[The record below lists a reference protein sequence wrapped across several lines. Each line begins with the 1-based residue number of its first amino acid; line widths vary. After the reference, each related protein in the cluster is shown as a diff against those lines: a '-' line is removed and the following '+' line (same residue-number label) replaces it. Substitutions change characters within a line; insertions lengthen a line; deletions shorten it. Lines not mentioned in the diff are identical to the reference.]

1 MVNRTE
7 PAPSSTVVLARD
19 ATDSPEIFLVRRR
32 EKSAFG
38 ASHVFP
44 GGLIEDQDRHAYCD
58 SQLTEQMACRCLGLS
73 TGALDYYSAAIRELF
88 EETGVLLVRDARGRM
103 PPAAEVPTADEL
115 AAARSRMLAR
125 ELRWPDFLERFD
137 LTLATDALTY
147 FAFWITP
154 EARRRRFSTRFFL
167 AIMPDRQMARH
178 DGSELT
184 DSCWMTA
191 AAALESAVRGE
202 LQLPPPTRATL
213 RDLAALP
220 SASELR
226 TWAEQRQRAGGPGI
240 LPVILSRDGTETI
253 VMPADRDHAQ
263 LAGRNIE

>member
-1 MVNRTE
+1 MVNRSE

-19 ATDSPEIFLVRRR
+19 VTDSPEVFLVRRR
-32 EKSAFG
+32 EKGAFG
-38 ASHVFP
+38 RSHVFP
-44 GGLIEDQDRHAYCD
+44 GGLIEDQDRHARCD
-58 SQLTEQMACRCLGLS
+58 SQLTERMACRCLGLS
-73 TGALDYYSAAIRELF
+73 VGALDYYSAAIRELF

-103 PPAAEVPTADEL
+103 PPAADAPTADEL
-115 AAARSRMLAR
+115 ASARLSLLAQ

-154 EARRRRFSTRFFL
+154 EARPRRFATRFFL
-167 AIMPDRQMARH
+167 AIMPEGQTARH

-191 AAALESAVRGE
+191 AAALESAARGE

-213 RDLAALP
+213 RDLAAFA
-220 SASELR
+220 SAGELCA
-226 TWAEQRQRAGGPGI
+226 WAEQRARAGVPGI
-240 LPVILSRDGTETI
+240 LPVILSRDGKETI
-253 VMPADRDHAQ
+253 VMPADRDYAQ
-263 LAGRNIE
+263 HAGRNIE